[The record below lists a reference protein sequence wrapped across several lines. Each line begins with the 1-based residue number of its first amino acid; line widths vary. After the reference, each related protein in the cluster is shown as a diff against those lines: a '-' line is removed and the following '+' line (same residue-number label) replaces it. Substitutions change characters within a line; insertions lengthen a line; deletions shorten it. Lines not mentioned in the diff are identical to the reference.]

1 MERRK
6 FLRLTSTYTGGLIIL
21 PSFLS
26 SASSLLLDGNNSES
40 DNVVIFIQLN
50 GGNDGLNTFVSYDD
64 AAYYKNRRTIGIRKD
79 DLLNKTN
86 GLGFHPSLKDVAQIV
101 QNGHLSIIQNV
112 GYPNPNRSHF
122 RSQEIW
128 QTATDSDKYLSNG
141 WLGRFLDIQCKDE
154 YLSAVNIDGIDNLA
168 LKSESITS
176 LTVKDPN
183 KLRFLSDSDVSMQ
196 LSDNPQLDFVRKVAY
211 SSSEGMTE
219 IQAALKNSASAKVS
233 YANNPLAKNLQ
244 WMAQLIKGKLN
255 SKVYYTSL
263 NGFDTHNNQLGAH
276 ARQLTILNDALW
288 SFYSDMKAENL
299 LPNVTVVVFSE
310 FGRRVA
316 ENGTGTDHGTA
327 GPMMVMGG
335 NNKGTILG
343 KLPNLTNLDAG
354 DLIYDIDFRSVYGS
368 LLQSKFGFDPSKI
381 NIDQNPLSGL
391 F

>member
-1 MERRK
+1 MERRH
-6 FLRLTSTYTGGLIIL
+6 FLRLTSTYTGGLLIV

-26 SASSLLLDGNNSES
+26 ATSLFEDGYVVSES
-40 DNVVIFIQLN
+40 DNILIFIQLN
-50 GGNDGLNTFVSYDD
+50 GGNDGLNTFVPYGD
-64 AAYYKNRRTIGIRKD
+64 AAYYANRRTIGIKKE
-79 DLLNKTN
+79 DLINKTN
-86 GLGFHPSLKDVAQIV
+86 RLGFHPAFKDVAQMA

-128 QTATDSDKYLSNG
+128 QTASDADTYPSNG
-141 WLGRFLDIQCKDE
+141 WLGRYLDIQCHDE
-154 YLSAVNIDGIDNLA
+154 YLSAINLDSIDNLA
-168 LKSESITS
+168 LKSDSIAS
-176 LTVKDPN
+176 LTIKDPN
-183 KLRFLSDSDVSMQ
+183 KLRQ
-196 LSDNPQLDFVRKVAY
+196 LSDVDVSTELSGNPQLDFVRKIAY
-211 SSSEGMTE
+211 SSTEGMND
-219 IQAALKNSASAKVS
+219 IQAALKRSNGSKTS

-244 WMAQLIKGKLN
+244 WISQLIKGKLN

-276 ARQLTILNDALW
+276 NRQLTILNDALW
-288 SFYSDMKAENL
+288 SFYSDMKAENR

-327 GPMMVMGG
+327 GPMMIIGG
-335 NNKGTILG
+335 KNKGNIVG
-343 KLPNLTNLDAG
+343 KLPNLTKLDAS

-368 LLQSKFGFDPSKI
+368 LLQNKFGFDPSKI
-381 NIDQNPLSGL
+381 NIEQSALEGL